1 MFQYAGAVSMTGAD
15 FLRTI
20 AVDPSPH
27 LTHLGLRVADVVPG
41 RVELSWEPG
50 AALTNR
56 SGVVHGGYIA
66 TALDD
71 ACGMTC
77 GSAAEQP
84 TLHLTTNLNV
94 DYLRP
99 VQAGR
104 RYTVVGTLVHR
115 GRSRLMAHATV
126 TDEEGR
132 LCAQANASLVPNLNG
147 SSRTPQS

>member
-1 MFQYAGAVSMTGAD
+1 MTGAD

-20 AVDPSPH
+20 AVSPSPH
-27 LTHLGLRVADVVPG
+27 LAHLGLRITAVEPG
-41 RVELSWEPG
+41 RVELDWEPG
-50 AALTNR
+50 EALTNR

-77 GSAAEQP
+77 GSAAEEP

-104 RYTVVGTLVHR
+104 RYTVAGTVTHR
-115 GRSRLMAHATV
+115 GRSRILAHATV

-132 LCAQANASLVPNLNG
+132 LCAQANASLAPNLNG
-147 SSRTPQS
+147 RSRTPLS